1 MTVLVTGA
9 SGFVGSHI
17 VAALQEDGVPVH
29 GLVRASS
36 ETTSLQRWGVSLVQ
50 GDLLDLGSLRKATSG
65 VKTVYHAAAVLPG
78 GRLPLLPEPQRGSAL
93 MHWVNVQGTQNLL
106 TACVEN
112 QVRRVVLIS
121 SVSVYLSAPS
131 PITEEAAT
139 GGSGAYG
146 QSKAGAE
153 ATVQE
158 YAAQHDLE
166 WVILRPCTIYG
177 ERGSGFTRL
186 LLRVLG
192 WPVVIVS
199 DDDWPSLEL
208 VHVADVAAAAML
220 AGTRSMAQGQIY
232 NITGGQG
239 ATLREIVKIY
249 EEVTGR
255 KRLVISVPEM
265 ILKQV
270 LGSRVHPMRRYSI
283 DKAQRELGYQPQVS
297 LTEGL
302 RRTLDWFG
310 VQKTK

>member
-17 VAALQEDGVPVH
+17 VAALQDNGASVR

-36 ETTSLQRWGVSLVQ
+36 ETALLRTWRVHLVQ
-50 GDLLDLGSLRKATSG
+50 GDLLDLESLRNATRG
-65 VKTVYHAAAVLPG
+65 VETVYHAAGVVSG
-78 GRLPLLPEPQRGSAL
+78 RRLPLLPGPKRDPAL
-93 MHWVNVQGTQNLL
+93 MDWVNVQGTQNLL

-121 SVSVYLSAPS
+121 SVSVYLPAPS
-131 PITEEAAT
+131 PITEEVAI
-139 GGSGAYG
+139 GGGGAYG

-153 ATVQE
+153 AAVQAC
-158 YAAQHDLE
+158 AAQHGLE

-177 ERGSGFTRL
+177 ERDSGFTRL
-186 LLRVLG
+186 LLRILG

-208 VHVADVAAAAML
+208 VHVADVVTAAML
-220 AGTRSMAQGQIY
+220 AGTRSRAQRQIY

-249 EEVTGR
+249 KEVTGR

-265 ILKQV
+265 ALKQV

-283 DKAQRELGYQPQVS
+283 DKARRELGYQPQIS

-302 RRTLDWFG
+302 HRMLDWFC